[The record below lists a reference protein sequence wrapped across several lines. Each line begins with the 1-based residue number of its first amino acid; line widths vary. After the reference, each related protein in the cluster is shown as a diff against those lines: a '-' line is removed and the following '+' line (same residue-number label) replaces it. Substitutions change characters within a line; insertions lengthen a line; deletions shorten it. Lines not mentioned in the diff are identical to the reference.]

1 MDYKFKTEP
10 YEHQLHALGISHN
23 KENFALFME
32 MGTGKS
38 KVLVD
43 NIDVAFCLLAINMY
57 GIPNDAD
64 VREGYG
70 LVGPED
76 LPTLNA
82 VFVRECLEE
91 ALSSEELS
99 DKGKAIIVRLL
110 ANN

>member
-1 MDYKFKTEP
+1 MADILNFPGPKT
-10 YEHQLHALGISHN
+10 
-23 KENFALFME
+23 KEV
-32 MGTGKS
+32 
-38 KVLVD
+38 VLVD

-57 GIPNDAD
+57 GIPNDED

-82 VFVRECLEE
+82 EFVRECLKE
-91 ALSSEELS
+91 AKSSEELS